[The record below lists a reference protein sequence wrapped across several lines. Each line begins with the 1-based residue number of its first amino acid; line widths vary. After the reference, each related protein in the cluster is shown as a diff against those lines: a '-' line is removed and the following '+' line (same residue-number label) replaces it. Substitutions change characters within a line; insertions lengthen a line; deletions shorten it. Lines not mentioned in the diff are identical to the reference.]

1 MFVHIVLQGT
11 DFGHGWTDVLC
22 ARGRQIY
29 RKKDAFRKI
38 ESLCSKSRR
47 DALDMFTMPMSITH
61 LGTGSRGN
69 ATLLETEGAK
79 VLIDQGFS
87 GAQLQKRLN
96 RLGIEPTE
104 IDCIF
109 ISHHHGDHG
118 GGASIAQKRWGLHI
132 LANERTAQE
141 LGLDPKLTSYFEAL
155 DMVRVGEDLA
165 VLPVPVPH
173 SGSDNVAFVASHA
186 GERAAI
192 ITDLG
197 SWTDELVTHVRGCE
211 HIAIEANY
219 DHDRLMNG
227 PYPYS
232 LKDRISG
239 RGGHL
244 SNDQTG
250 EFLAQVCTSATRS
263 ISLTHLSEKN
273 NRPHLAES
281 TVLYHIDEV
290 FTGDITISLQD
301 GPEYTHYIGKEDD
314 METSVPNDSLEA

>member
-1 MFVHIVLQGT
+1 MT
-11 DFGHGWTDVLC
+11 
-22 ARGRQIY
+22 
-29 RKKDAFRKI
+29 
-38 ESLCSKSRR
+38 
-47 DALDMFTMPMSITH
+47 MSITH

-69 ATLLETEGAK
+69 ATLLETKSAK

-87 GAQLQKRLN
+87 GAQLKKRLN

-118 GGASIAQKRWGLHI
+118 GGAAIAQKRWGLQI

-141 LGLDPKLTSYFEAL
+141 LGLDPDLTSYFEAL
-155 DMVRVGEDLA
+155 DMVRVGDDLA

-173 SGSDNVAFVASHA
+173 AGSDNVAFVASHG

-197 SWTDELVTHVRGCE
+197 SWTDELVTHVRGFE

-227 PYPYS
+227 PYP
-232 LKDRISG
+232 
-239 RGGHL
+239 
-244 SNDQTG
+244 
-250 EFLAQVCTSATRS
+250 
-263 ISLTHLSEKN
+263 
-273 NRPHLAES
+273 
-281 TVLYHIDEV
+281 
-290 FTGDITISLQD
+290 
-301 GPEYTHYIGKEDD
+301 
-314 METSVPNDSLEA
+314 

>member
-1 MFVHIVLQGT
+1 MQPTQAVSSKAARDQSVPIEMTMVL
-11 DFGHGWTDVLC
+11 
-22 ARGRQIY
+22 
-29 RKKDAFRKI
+29 
-38 ESLCSKSRR
+38 
-47 DALDMFTMPMSITH
+47 TH

-69 ATLLETEGAK
+69 ATLLETEHAK

-87 GAQLQKRLN
+87 GAQLEKRLA
-96 RLGIEPTE
+96 RLNIHPTE
-104 IDCIF
+104 IDFIF

-118 GGASIAQKRWGLHI
+118 GGALVAQKRWKMKVQ
-132 LANERTAQE
+132 ANHRTAEE
-141 LGLDPKLTSYFEAL
+141 LGLQPELTHYFDSL
-155 DMVRVGEDLA
+155 DLVKVSDDLS

-173 SGSDNVAFVASHA
+173 SGADNVAFVASHN
-186 GERAAI
+186 GQRAAV

-219 DHDRLMNG
+219 DHNRLMNG
-227 PYPYS
+227 PYPFS

-250 EFLAQVCTSATRS
+250 EFLAQVCTPATRS

-273 NRPHLAES
+273 NQPHLAES
-281 TVLYHIDEV
+281 TVLYHIDEI
-290 FTGDITISLQD
+290 FSGDISISLQD
-301 GPEYTHYIGKEDD
+301 GPEHSHYIGRSAEESDASHVHS
-314 METSVPNDSLEA
+314 TFR

>member
-1 MFVHIVLQGT
+1 M
-11 DFGHGWTDVLC
+11 
-22 ARGRQIY
+22 A
-29 RKKDAFRKI
+29 
-38 ESLCSKSRR
+38 
-47 DALDMFTMPMSITH
+47 MSITH

-69 ATLLETEGAK
+69 ATLLETKGAK

-87 GAQLQKRLN
+87 GAQLEKRLK
-96 RLGIEPTE
+96 RLGISPEE

-118 GGASIAQKRWGLHI
+118 GGAKISQKRWGLQI
-132 LANERTAQE
+132 LANERTAKE
-141 LGLDPKLTSYFEAL
+141 LGLDPELTSYFSAL
-155 DMVRVGEDLA
+155 DMVRVGDDLA

-173 SGSDNVAFVASHA
+173 AGADNVAFVASHG

-197 SWTDELVTHVRGCE
+197 SWTEELVTHVRGCE

-219 DHDRLMNG
+219 DTNRLMNG

-250 EFLAQVCTSATRS
+250 QFLAQVCTPATRS

-290 FTGDITISLQD
+290 FSGDITISLQD
-301 GPEYTHYIGKEDD
+301 GPEYTHYVGEDKP
-314 METSVPNDSLEA
+314 EEAAEAEASIKARTP